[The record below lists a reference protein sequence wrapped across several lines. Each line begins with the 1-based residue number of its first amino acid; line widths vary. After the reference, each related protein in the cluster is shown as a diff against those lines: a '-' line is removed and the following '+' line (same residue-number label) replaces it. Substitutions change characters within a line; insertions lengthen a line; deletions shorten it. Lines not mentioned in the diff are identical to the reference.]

1 MALRHAGRWAFEN
14 LGSLPLIGPVLRRY
28 ASHYERAG
36 RSGKTSALTS
46 SWESWSIKFSAEYYE
61 TKEKEKAAA
70 TMHYPRPAE

>member
-1 MALRHAGRWAFEN
+1 
-14 LGSLPLIGPVLRRY
+14 
-28 ASHYERAG
+28 
-36 RSGKTSALTS
+36 LTS